1 MWSQVVTSEGMQ
13 EEVPTTTN
21 TTTTSPGSPDME
33 EAAPAPPL
41 CPAPAPPPL
50 QRHLSVPGARASLG
64 LVTVAATNRV
74 CPWPE
79 IDRRLEETSLVNK
92 DR

>member
-1 MWSQVVTSEGMQ
+1 MITSEDMQ
-13 EEVPTTTN
+13 VEVPTT

-33 EAAPAPPL
+33 EAAPAPLL
-41 CPAPAPPPL
+41 CPAPTPAPPPL
-50 QRHLSVPGARASLG
+50 QRHLSVPGARPSLG
-64 LVTVAATNRV
+64 LVTVAASNRV

-79 IDRRLEETSLVNK
+79 IDSRLEETSLVNK